1 MIKYLE
7 CKNGFFEVEK
17 YTSKVWVCA
26 MCPTP
31 EEQTFLVE
39 EFGAPEAFLKDIEDN
54 EERPRVEYED
64 GWRLIVIRVPYKSL
78 EQENL
83 YSTVPLG
90 ILTSGEKFITVCH
103 SEIEMMGDFIKYTRR
118 KNFVEKH
125 AADLILHLQ
134 LSATVWFMKYLK
146 MINYEIKDA
155 EDQLQSSVR
164 NEELLELMRLE
175 KTLVYFITSIRGNE
189 ILLQKF
195 HSILKQRHMKYDADL
210 FEDVEIE
217 MQQARTTANVY
228 SEVLAGMMDAFAA
241 VVSNNLNVVMKR
253 LTSITI
259 ILMIPTLIASYYG
272 MNLEEGTTIYNP
284 GFYLVIAFT
293 LLIATIVV
301 LFFRKMRWF

>member
-1 MIKYLE
+1 MIKNLV
-7 CKNGFFEVEK
+7 CNNGFYEAEK
-17 YTSKVWVCA
+17 YSTKAWVCV

-39 EFGAPEAFLKDIEDN
+39 EFGVPEPFLRDIEDN

-64 GWRLIVIRVPYKSL
+64 GWRMIIVRLPYKSL

-103 SEIEMMGDFIKYTRR
+103 SEVEMMNDFVKYTRR
-118 KNFVEKH
+118 KNFEEKN
-125 AADLILHLQ
+125 ASDLILHLQ
-134 LSATVWFMKYLK
+134 LSAAVWFMKYLK
-146 MINYEIKDA
+146 MINYEIQDA
-155 EDQLQSSVR
+155 EKQLQTSIR

-175 KTLVYFITSIRGNE
+175 RTLTYFVTSIRGNE

-195 HSILKQRHMKYDADL
+195 QSILKQRHMKYDADL

-228 SEVLAGMMDAFAA
+228 SEILAGMMDAFAA
-241 VVSNNLNVVMKR
+241 VISNNVNVIMKR
-253 LTSITI
+253 LTSFSI
-259 ILMIPTLIASYYG
+259 ILMLPTLIASFYG
-272 MNLEEGTTIYNP
+272 MNLEVGTTIHNP
-284 GFYLVIAFT
+284 KFYVVIGCS
-293 LLIATIVV
+293 LIISVLIT
-301 LFFRKMRWF
+301 LFFKKKRWL

>member
-1 MIKYLE
+1 MIKYLV
-7 CKNGFFEVEK
+7 CTKGFYEVEK
-17 YTSKVWVCA
+17 YSSKAWVCV

-31 EEQTFLVE
+31 EEQTFLIE
-39 EFGAPEAFLKDIEDN
+39 EFGVPEPFLKDIEDN

-64 GWRLIVIRVPYKSL
+64 GWRMIIIRVPYKSL

-103 SEIEMMGDFIKYTRR
+103 SEVEMMEDFIKYTRR
-118 KNFVEKH
+118 KNIEEKN
-125 AADLILHLQ
+125 ASDLILHLQ
-134 LSATVWFMKYLK
+134 LSAAVWFMKYLK
-146 MINYEIKDA
+146 WINYEIKDA
-155 EDQLQSSVR
+155 EEQLQTSVR

-253 LTSITI
+253 LTSISI
-259 ILMIPTLIASYYG
+259 VLMLPTLIASYYG
-272 MNLEEGTTIYNP
+272 MNLEVGTTIYNP
-284 GFYLVIAFT
+284 GFYLVIGVT
-293 LLIATIVV
+293 LMMSIIIVM
-301 LFFRKMRWF
+301 FFRKMRWF

>member
-7 CKNGFFEVEK
+7 CKKGFYEVEK
-17 YTSKVWVCA
+17 YSTKVWVCT

-31 EEQTFLVE
+31 EEQTFLTE
-39 EFGAPEAFLKDIEDN
+39 EFGVPEPFLKDIEDN

-64 GWRLIVIRVPYKSL
+64 GWRMIIVRLPYKSL
-78 EQENL
+78 EVENL
-83 YSTVPLG
+83 YTTVPLG

-103 SEIEMMGDFIKYTRR
+103 SDVEMMVDFVKYTRR
-118 KNFVEKH
+118 KSFDEKN
-125 AADLILHLQ
+125 ASDLILHLM
-134 LSATVWFMKYLK
+134 LSAAVWFMKYLK

-155 EDQLQSSVR
+155 ENQLQSSVR

-195 HSILKQRHMKYDADL
+195 HSILKQRHMKYEADL

-241 VVSNNLNVVMKR
+241 IISNNLNVVMKR
-253 LTSITI
+253 LTSISI
-259 ILMIPTLIASYYG
+259 VLMLPTLIASYYG
-272 MNLEEGTTIYNP
+272 MNLEEGSSIHNP
-284 GFYLVIAFT
+284 KFYLVIACT
-293 LLIATIVV
+293 LLISIVV
-301 LFFRKMRWF
+301 WIFFRRKKWM

>member
-7 CKNGFFEVEK
+7 CNNGFYEVEK
-17 YTSKVWVCA
+17 YSTKAWVCV

-31 EEQTFLVE
+31 EEQTFLTAK
-39 EFGAPEAFLKDIEDN
+39 FGVPEPFLKDIEDN

-64 GWRLIVIRVPYKSL
+64 GWRMIIVRLPFKSP

-103 SEIEMMGDFIKYTRR
+103 SEVEMMEDFVKYTRR
-118 KNFVEKH
+118 KNFEEKN
-125 AADLILHLQ
+125 ASDLILHLQ
-134 LSATVWFMKYLK
+134 LSAAVWFMKYLK
-146 MINYEIKDA
+146 MINYEIQDA
-155 EDQLQSSVR
+155 EKQLQTSIR

-175 KTLVYFITSIRGNE
+175 RTLTYFVTSIRGNE

-228 SEVLAGMMDAFAA
+228 SEILAGMMDAFAA
-241 VVSNNLNVVMKR
+241 VISNNVNVIMKR
-253 LTSITI
+253 LTSFSI
-259 ILMIPTLIASYYG
+259 ILMLPTLIASFYG
-272 MNLEEGTTIYNP
+272 MNLQVDDRIHNP
-284 GFYLVIAFT
+284 KFYIVVAIS
-293 LLIATIVV
+293 LLFSTFIV
-301 LFFRKMRWF
+301 LFFRKKRWL

>member
-1 MIKYLE
+1 MIKYLVCTE
-7 CKNGFFEVEK
+7 GFYEVEK
-17 YTSKVWVCA
+17 YSSKAWVCV

-39 EFGAPEAFLKDIEDN
+39 EFGVPEPFLKDIEDN

-64 GWRLIVIRVPYKSL
+64 GWRMIVIRVPYKSL

-83 YSTVPLG
+83 YTTVPLG

-103 SEIEMMGDFIKYTRR
+103 SEVEMMEDFIKYTRR
-118 KNFVEKH
+118 KSVEEKN
-125 AADLILHLQ
+125 ASDLILHLQ
-134 LSATVWFMKYLK
+134 LSAAVWFMKYLK

-195 HSILKQRHMKYDADL
+195 QSILKQRHMKYDADL

-217 MQQARTTANVY
+217 MQQARATANVY

-253 LTSITI
+253 LTSFSIVI
-259 ILMIPTLIASYYG
+259 MLPTLIASYFG
-272 MNLEEGTTIYNP
+272 MNLERGTTIYNP
-284 GFYLVIAFT
+284 GFYLVIAAS
-293 LLIATIVV
+293 LLLSVIII

>member
-1 MIKYLE
+1 MIKYLV
-7 CKNGFFEVEK
+7 CTKGFYEVEK
-17 YTSKVWVCA
+17 YSSKAWVCV
-26 MCPTP
+26 MTPTP
-31 EEQTFLVE
+31 EEQIFLTE
-39 EFGAPEAFLKDIEDN
+39 EFGVPEPFLKDIEDN

-64 GWRLIVIRVPYKSL
+64 GWRMIIIRVPFKSL

-83 YSTVPLG
+83 YTTVPLG

-103 SEIEMMGDFIKYTRR
+103 SEVEMVEDFIKYTRR
-118 KNFVEKH
+118 KNFEEKN
-125 AADLILHLQ
+125 AADLTLHLQ
-134 LSATVWFMKYLK
+134 LSAAVWFLKYLK

-155 EDQLQSSVR
+155 EEQLQTSVR

-195 HSILKQRHMKYDADL
+195 QSILKLRRAKYDDDL

-217 MQQARTTANVY
+217 MQQARTVANVY

-241 VVSNNLNVVMKR
+241 IINNNLNVVMKR
-253 LTSITI
+253 LTSISI
-259 ILMIPTLIASYYG
+259 ILMLPTLIASYYG

-284 GFYLVIAFT
+284 SFYIVIVAT
-293 LLIATIVV
+293 LLLASLIVM
-301 LFFRKMRWF
+301 FFRKKRWL

>member
-7 CKNGFFEVEK
+7 CNNGFYETEK
-17 YTSKVWVCA
+17 YSTKAWVRA

-31 EEQTFLVE
+31 EEQIFLTE
-39 EFGAPEAFLKDIEDN
+39 EFGVPEPFLKDIEDN

-64 GWRLIVIRVPYKSL
+64 GWRLIIVRLPYKSL
-78 EQENL
+78 EIENL
-83 YSTVPLG
+83 YTTVPIG

-103 SEIEMMGDFIKYTRR
+103 SEVEMMEDFVKYTRR
-118 KNFVEKH
+118 KNFEEKN
-125 AADLILHLQ
+125 ASDLILHLM
-134 LSATVWFMKYLK
+134 LSAAVWFMKYLK

-155 EDQLQSSVR
+155 ENQLQSSVR

-195 HSILKQRHMKYDADL
+195 QSILKQRRMKYDDDL

-217 MQQARTTANVY
+217 MQQARTTANEY

-241 VVSNNLNVVMKR
+241 VISNNLNVVMKR
-253 LTSITI
+253 LTSISI
-259 ILMIPTLIASYYG
+259 ILMLPTLIASFYG
-272 MNLEEGTTIYNP
+272 MNLEVGTTIHNP
-284 GFYLVIAFT
+284 NFYIVIT
-293 LLIATIVV
+293 CSIILSIVIWM
-301 LFFRKMRWF
+301 FFKRKNWM

>member
-1 MIKYLE
+1 MIKYLV
-7 CKNGFFEVEK
+7 CTDGFYEAEK
-17 YTSKVWVCA
+17 YSSKAWVCA
-26 MCPTP
+26 MLPTP
-31 EEQTFLVE
+31 EEQTFLIE
-39 EFGAPEAFLKDIEDN
+39 EFGIPEPFLKDIEDN
-54 EERPRVEYED
+54 EERPRIEYED
-64 GWRLIVIRVPYKSL
+64 GWRLIIIRVPYKSL

-103 SEIEMMGDFIKYTRR
+103 SEVEMMEDFIKYTRR
-118 KNFVEKH
+118 KNIPEKN

-134 LSATVWFMKYLK
+134 LSASVWFMKYLK

-155 EDQLQSSVR
+155 EEQLQTSVR

-175 KTLVYFITSIRGNE
+175 KTLVYFITSLRGNE
-189 ILLQKF
+189 ILLMKF
-195 HSILKQRHMKYDADL
+195 HSILKQRHMKYDSDL

-217 MQQARTTANVY
+217 LQQALSTANVY

-253 LTSITI
+253 LTSISI
-259 ILMIPTLIASYYG
+259 VLMLPTLIASYYG

-284 GFYLVIAFT
+284 GFFLVIGVT
-293 LLIATIVV
+293 LMLSIIIVMV
-301 LFFRKMRWF
+301 FKKMRWF

>member
-1 MIKYLE
+1 MINYLV
-7 CKNGFFEVEK
+7 CKKGFYEVENYSTK
-17 YTSKVWVCA
+17 AWVNV

-39 EFGAPEAFLKDIEDN
+39 EFEVPEPFLKDIEDN

-64 GWRLIVIRVPYKSL
+64 GWRMIIVRLPFKSL

-103 SEIEMMGDFIKYTRR
+103 SEVEMMNDFVKYTRR
-118 KNFVEKH
+118 KSFEEKN
-125 AADLILHLQ
+125 ASDLILHLQ
-134 LSATVWFMKYLK
+134 LSAAVWFMKYLK
-146 MINYEIKDA
+146 MINAEIKDA
-155 EDQLQSSVR
+155 EKELQTSIR

-175 KTLVYFITSIRGNE
+175 RTLTYFVTSIRGNE

-195 HSILKQRHMKYDADL
+195 NSILKQRHMKYDADL

-228 SEVLAGMMDAFAA
+228 SEILAGMMDAFAS
-241 VVSNNLNVVMKR
+241 VISNNVNVLMKR
-253 LTSITI
+253 LTSFTI
-259 ILMIPTLIASYYG
+259 ILMFPTLIASFYG
-272 MNLEEGTTIYNP
+272 MNLEQGTTIHNP
-284 GFYLVIAFT
+284 KFYVVIAAS
-293 LLIATIVV
+293 LILSIFITV
-301 LFFRKMRWF
+301 FFRKKNWL

>member
-1 MIKYLE
+1 MIQYLV
-7 CKNGFFEVEK
+7 CNKGFYEVDN
-17 YTSKVWVCA
+17 YSHRAWVNV

-31 EEQTFLVE
+31 EEQTFIIK
-39 EFGAPEAFLKDIEDN
+39 EFGVPEPFLSDIEDN

-64 GWRLIVIRVPYKSL
+64 GWRMIIVRLPFKSL

-103 SEIEMMGDFIKYTRR
+103 SEVAMMGDFIKYTRR
-118 KNFVEKH
+118 KSFEEKN
-125 AADLILHLQ
+125 ASDLILHIQ
-134 LSATVWFMKYLK
+134 LSAAVWYMKYLK

-155 EDQLQSSVR
+155 EEQLQTSIR

-175 KTLVYFITSIRGNE
+175 RTLTYFVTSIRGNE

-195 HSILKQRHMKYDADL
+195 SSILKQRHMKYDADL

-228 SEVLAGMMDAFAA
+228 SEILAGMMDAFAA
-241 VVSNNLNVVMKR
+241 VISNNVNVIMKR
-253 LTSITI
+253 LTSFSI
-259 ILMIPTLIASYYG
+259 ILMLPTLIASFYG

-284 GFYLVIAFT
+284 KFYVVIVAS
-293 LLIATIVV
+293 LILSIFIAV
-301 LFFRKMRWF
+301 FFRKKNWL

>member
-1 MIKYLE
+1 MIKYLVCNE
-7 CKNGFFEVEK
+7 GFYEAEK
-17 YTSKVWVCA
+17 YSSKAWVCV

-31 EEQTFLVE
+31 EEQTFLTE
-39 EFGAPEAFLKDIEDN
+39 EFGVPDPFLKDIEDN

-64 GWRLIVIRVPYKSL
+64 GWRMIIVRLPFKSL

-103 SEIEMMGDFIKYTRR
+103 SEVEMMNDFIKYTRR
-118 KNFVEKH
+118 KNFEEKN

-134 LSATVWFMKYLK
+134 LSAAVWYMKYLK
-146 MINYEIKDA
+146 MINYEIQDA
-155 EDQLQSSVR
+155 ERQLHTSIR

-175 KTLVYFITSIRGNE
+175 RTLTYFVTSIRGNE

-195 HSILKQRHMKYDADL
+195 QSILKQRHIKHDADL

-228 SEVLAGMMDAFAA
+228 SEILAGMMDAFAA
-241 VVSNNLNVVMKR
+241 VISNNVNVIMKR
-253 LTSITI
+253 LTSFSI
-259 ILMIPTLIASYYG
+259 ILMLPTLIASYYG
-272 MNLEEGTTIYNP
+272 MNLERGTTIYNP
-284 GFYLVIAFT
+284 KFYVVIAAS
-293 LLIATIVV
+293 LILSIFIT
-301 LFFRKMRWF
+301 LFFKKKRWL